1 MRHLSATEI
10 KTTRDDLRSSQI
22 GRRPTVPTAK
32 MLLQQVPFGYWCFGG
47 FFWGFFKCQHRS
59 CINKKQ
65 TNNKVT
71 TVIKCNK

>member
-32 MLLQQVPFGYWCFGG
+32 MLLQQVPFGYWCFGVL
-47 FFWGFFKCQHRS
+47 FFFKCQHRS